1 MQAAR
6 SLAYLNSPPVP
17 KPLGKS
23 PRNATRRLTPK
34 VLRMASCSRTL
45 TRVALMHDRCEAA
58 LTPSARI
65 SRTVLKVPSCV
76 EPPAPKVTEQNSGFK
91 AYNCWRTRRSL
102 STPWG
107 VLGGK
112 NSTLMGK
119 RVVEVISHLAGTYK
133 KFPVAVAACN
143 RRFKP
148 GCNRQTE
155 RGAGRAQA
163 LLNQQVQTGIFHDAA
178 FADLARL
185 QLKLRLHQRQQG
197 ATAFK

>member
-1 MQAAR
+1 MKATR
-6 SLAYLNSPPVP
+6 SLAYWNSPPVP

-23 PRNATRRLTPK
+23 PRKATRRLTPM

-45 TRVALMHDRCEAA
+45 TRVALMHDRCDAA
-58 LTPSARI
+58 FTPSARI

-91 AYNCWRTRRSL
+91 AYNCWRTRRSF

-119 RVVEVISHLAGTYK
+119 RGVEVISHLAGTYK
-133 KFPVAVAACN
+133 KLAVAVATCN

-148 GCNRQTE
+148 GFDRQTE
-155 RGAGRAQA
+155 CGAGRAQA
-163 LLNQQVQTGIFHDAA
+163 SFYQQVQTGIFHD
-178 FADLARL
+178 
-185 QLKLRLHQRQQG
+185 
-197 ATAFK
+197 TA